1 MSTRCDIIIKDD
13 NTKTIYKELKL
24 YHHHD
29 GYPEGVGKFL
39 IEELTPELNHPY
51 ITGIDIANFLIKHPK
66 DNEFELTV
74 GEHCDIEYRY
84 IINVVSREI
93 KCYSGHY
100 TYDKNDKSKF
110 EIYDT
115 IDLKKFLPLESE
127 VLYR

>member
-13 NTKTIYKELKL
+13 KTKTVYKELKL

-39 IEELTPELNHPY
+39 IEEITPELNHPY

-66 DNEFELTV
+66 DDEFELTV

-84 IINVVSREI
+84 IIDLTSRKI
-93 KCYSGHY
+93 KCYKGHY
-100 TYDKNDKSKF
+100 QYNKNDLPEFKV
-110 EIYDT
+110 YDT
-115 IDLKKFLPLESE
+115 IDLEKYLPLDSE
-127 VLYR
+127 VLYN